1 MYTHM
6 KLYIRIHINS
16 QTDTQYVRN
25 NGGLTYNM
33 HVRTPTRNGRR
44 RRIRHH
50 TAAAAVVG
58 DVPWVF

>member
-1 MYTHM
+1 M
-6 KLYIRIHINS
+6 
-16 QTDTQYVRN
+16 
-25 NGGLTYNM
+25 YNM

-44 RRIRHH
+44 RRSRIRHH